1 MGEEASEKSSY
12 ESLESRPEYAAFEEL
27 RRGFAENL
35 EKRTRLRQQAMSEL
49 QQLEEE
55 LNRLAAEA
63 NVEMPDEKE
72 LLRFLMTQPAR
83 RQLTT
88 EYEEIRTEPRRPHK
102 PRRHQTPSTSTTAAA
117 GAASETG
124 GGGGVTGWAELQSGD
139 DNDDDDDDLDAFL
152 AMDETHRVLYTGA
165 PTPALEDT
173 GTNGWEVEEADFAS
187 DDGHGDARMIVQ
199 CNANGCSLIV
209 RDDPHV
215 PTSNRR
221 GVRAR
226 CVHSGPGFRI
236 GYDPQAT
243 YWDCAL
249 VGDDHWTIAL
259 NREEFRHFR
268 RLGRA
273 LAYKMSDIASGRIPR
288 PSASGKPVRSDDGT
302 FHERLSVSAAAG
314 ATERLTVELES
325 NLLWLGGLGD
335 PTHYDLRLVLLGK
348 SRKAE
353 GTWPAAVV
361 PSLLAKLMELEE
373 PLLRYGYASS
383 VGGGGGD
390 DDDDDDDVQ
399 GLAESNSRSKPSL
412 M

>member
-1 MGEEASEKSSY
+1 MGVEASGEHSY

-35 EKRTRLRQQAMSEL
+35 EKRTRIREQALSEL

-55 LNRLAAEA
+55 VNRLAAEA
-63 NVEMPDEKE
+63 NVEMPDEEE

-83 RQLTT
+83 RQLTD

-102 PRRHQTPSTSTTAAA
+102 PRRHQTPSSTSTTAAA
-117 GAASETG
+117 AAAASEADG
-124 GGGGVTGWAELQSGD
+124 GDGTGWVELQSGE
-139 DNDDDDDDLDAFL
+139 DDDDDLDAFL

-173 GTNGWEVEEADFAS
+173 GTNEWELQETDFAGG
-187 DDGHGDARMIVQ
+187 DGHGGARMIVQ

-273 LAYKMSDIASGRIPR
+273 LAHKMSDIASGRIPR
-288 PSASGKPVRSDDGT
+288 PSATGKPVRSDDGT
-302 FHERLSVSAAAG
+302 FHERLSVSAVAD

-325 NLLWLGGLGD
+325 NLLWLGALGD

-373 PLLRYGYASS
+373 PILRYGYASS
-383 VGGGGGD
+383 GSGGGD
-390 DDDDDDDVQ
+390 DDDE
-399 GLAESNSRSKPSL
+399 GLAESNGRGERSL